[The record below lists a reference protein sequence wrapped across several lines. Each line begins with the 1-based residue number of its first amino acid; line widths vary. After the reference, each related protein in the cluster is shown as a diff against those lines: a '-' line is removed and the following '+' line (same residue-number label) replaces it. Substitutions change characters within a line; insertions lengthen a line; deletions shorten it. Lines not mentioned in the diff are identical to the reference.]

1 MAPVGRV
8 VRQDDHGGRLQQA
21 SCRANRA
28 GGSFEC
34 ARATVRALTLP
45 PSLYAGR
52 SFARANV
59 VTSPAVALAVESL
72 TPPRCSCIYVRPER
86 VPHRV
91 PFLENTGMLLPDARG
106 IVPC

>member
-8 VRQDDHGGRLQQA
+8 VCKDDHGGRLQQA
-21 SCRANRA
+21 SCCAKRA
-28 GGSFEC
+28 GDVPVLP
-34 ARATVRALTLP
+34 VRALTLP
-45 PSLYAGR
+45 PSSYAGR

-91 PFLENTGMLLPDARG
+91 PFLENTGMLLPDVRG